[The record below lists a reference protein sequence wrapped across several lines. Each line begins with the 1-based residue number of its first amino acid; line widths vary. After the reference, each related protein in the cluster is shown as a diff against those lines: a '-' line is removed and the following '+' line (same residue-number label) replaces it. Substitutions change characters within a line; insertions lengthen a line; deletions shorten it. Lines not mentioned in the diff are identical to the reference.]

1 MSPLHCAALLVLAA
15 FQAPG
20 PVPEDAV
27 DEVLGN
33 VRAQP
38 LGPATVGDLALPEPF
53 LRRYADRILRGAYED
68 QFRVVID
75 DSALPPA
82 REPTSLKS
90 TSTAANATAAIGTAA
105 TEPAKSAADAPSS
118 STATLR
124 LVIGGVCGLALIV
137 WLVRRRRTA

>member
-1 MSPLHCAALLVLAA
+1 MTLLHSAALLALAVL
-15 FQAPG
+15 QAPG
-20 PVPEDAV
+20 PAPADAV

-82 REPTSLKS
+82 REPTSSKS
-90 TSTAANATAAIGTAA
+90 APNAATGTA
-105 TEPAKSAADAPSS
+105 TTDSKRGSSPPGAPSS
-118 STATLR
+118 STSTLR
-124 LVIGGVCGLALIV
+124 LVVGGACGLALVV
-137 WLVRRRRTA
+137 WLVRRRRTT

>member
-1 MSPLHCAALLVLAA
+1 MSLLHSAALLAFAVL
-15 FQAPG
+15 QAPG
-20 PVPEDAV
+20 SAPADAI

-68 QFRVVID
+68 QFRVVVD

-82 REPTSLKS
+82 KEPTSSKR
-90 TSTAANATAAIGTAA
+90 TSTATAAPTGTA
-105 TEPAKSAADAPSS
+105 TEPANSTSNAPSS
-118 STATLR
+118 SMSTLR
-124 LVIGGVCGLALIV
+124 LVVGGACGLALIV

>member
-1 MSPLHCAALLVLAA
+1 
-15 FQAPG
+15 
-20 PVPEDAV
+20 V

-68 QFRVVID
+68 QFRVVVD

-82 REPTSLKS
+82 REAASPKN
-90 TSTAANATAAIGTAA
+90 TSTAAAAPTATGTAA
-105 TEPAKSAADAPSS
+105 TRPASSAPDAPSS
-118 STATLR
+118 STSTLR
-124 LVIGGVCGLALIV
+124 LVVGGVCGLALIV